1 MKVATK
7 FVSALSPDQMQHVLH
22 LADHDP
28 IRRVRMRSHS
38 ILLSSRGS
46 SIDEIASIYQVHRDT
61 VSSWIDN
68 WEQFGEDGL
77 RDKPRSGG
85 PSKLN
90 EQEKE
95 VAKALLKTHPNMPKM
110 VLGLL
115 SEKTGKTISRSS
127 LRRIA
132 KGAGLRWKRV
142 RKSLKS
148 KRDQEAFDKAKEEID
163 ALKKNIGRES
173 LI

>member
-1 MKVATK
+1 
-7 FVSALSPDQMQHVLH
+7 
-22 LADHDP
+22 
-28 IRRVRMRSHS
+28 
-38 ILLSSRGS
+38 
-46 SIDEIASIYQVHRDT
+46 
-61 VSSWIDN
+61 
-68 WEQFGEDGL
+68 L